1 MLEPDFIMSSQQR
14 KGNFVMTLRN
24 QIIEQL
30 GGRLFTVSFTKAD
43 GTTRHAYGQVIAD
56 DRLTDDHPN
65 VITYIDY
72 SIAKEMHDA
81 GKANIRR
88 MKLEA
93 GTYTIKSGKTIIS
106 NQA

>member
-1 MLEPDFIMSSQQR
+1 
-14 KGNFVMTLRN
+14 MTLRN

-30 GGRLFTVSFTKAD
+30 GGRLFTVSFTKLD
-43 GTTRHAYGQVIAD
+43 GTIRQAYGQIVRD
-56 DRLTDDHPN
+56 DRLTDDQPN
-65 VITYIDY
+65 VITFIDY

-81 GKANIRR
+81 GKGNVRP

-106 NQA
+106 NAS

>member
-1 MLEPDFIMSSQQR
+1 
-14 KGNFVMTLRN
+14 MTLRN

-30 GGRLFTVSFTKAD
+30 GGRLFTVSFTKLD
-43 GTTRHAYGQVIAD
+43 GSICQAYGQIVRD

-65 VITYIDY
+65 VITFIDY

-81 GKANIRR
+81 GKGNVRR

-93 GTYTIKSGKTIIS
+93 GTMYTIKSGKTIIS
-106 NQA
+106 NAS

>member
-1 MLEPDFIMSSQQR
+1 
-14 KGNFVMTLRN
+14 MTLRD

-30 GGRLFTVSFTKAD
+30 GGRLFTVSFTKLD
-43 GTTRHAYGQVIAD
+43 GTIRQAYGQIVRD
-56 DRLTDDHPN
+56 DRLTDEQPN
-65 VITYIDY
+65 VITFIDY

-81 GKANIRR
+81 GKGNVRR

-106 NQA
+106 NAS

>member
-1 MLEPDFIMSSQQR
+1 
-14 KGNFVMTLRN
+14 MTLRN

-72 SIAKEMHDA
+72 
-81 GKANIRR
+81 
-88 MKLEA
+88 
-93 GTYTIKSGKTIIS
+93 
-106 NQA
+106 

>member
-1 MLEPDFIMSSQQR
+1 MSSQQR

-30 GGRLFTVSFTKAD
+30 GGKLFTATFTKVD
-43 GTTRHAYGQVIAD
+43 GSIRHAYGQVIAD

-65 VITYIDY
+65 VITFIDY
-72 SIAKEMHDA
+72 SIAAEMFDA
-81 GKANIRR
+81 GKGNVRR

-93 GTYTIKSGKTIIS
+93 GTVYTIKSGKTIIS
-106 NQA
+106 NVA

>member
-1 MLEPDFIMSSQQR
+1 
-14 KGNFVMTLRN
+14 MTLRN

-30 GGRLFTVSFTKAD
+30 GGRLFTATFTKLD
-43 GTTRHAYGQVIAD
+43 GSTRQAYGQIVRD

-65 VITYIDY
+65 VITFIDY

-81 GKANIRR
+81 GKGNVRR

-93 GTYTIKSGKTIIS
+93 GTMYTIKSGKTIIS
-106 NQA
+106 NAS